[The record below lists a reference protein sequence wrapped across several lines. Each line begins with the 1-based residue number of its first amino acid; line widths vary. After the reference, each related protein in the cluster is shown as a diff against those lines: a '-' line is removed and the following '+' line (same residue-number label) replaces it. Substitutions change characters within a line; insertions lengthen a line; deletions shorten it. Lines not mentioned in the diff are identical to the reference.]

1 MVGSRTGR
9 SSCMDTN
16 FYPVQTNLIDGAR
29 RENDA
34 VFLVDVGGG
43 KGHDLQEVYRKHP
56 KLPGKLVLQET
67 KGVLEEA
74 KEECGLDGKIVL
86 AEHDFFTR
94 QTILG
99 MSINRTAVLL
109 INGNSST
116 EIIRC
121 TGLLYAFLSARLA

>member
-1 MVGSRTGR
+1 
-9 SSCMDTN
+9 MDIN

-43 KGHDLQEVYRKHP
+43 KGHDLQELYQKHP
-56 KLPGKLVLQET
+56 ELPGKLVLQET
-67 KGVLEEA
+67 KGVIEEA
-74 KEECGLDGKIVL
+74 KEVCNLDGKIVL

-99 MSINRTAVLL
+99 MFINKPAVLPV
-109 INGNSST
+109 NGNSST

-121 TGLLYAFLSARLA
+121 TGVLHAFLSARLA

>member
-1 MVGSRTGR
+1 
-9 SSCMDTN
+9 MDTN
-16 FYPVQTNLIDGAR
+16 FYPVQTKLIDGAR

-43 KGHDLQEVYRKHP
+43 KGHDLQELYRKHP
-56 KLPGKLVLQET
+56 ELPGKLVLQET

-74 KEECGLDGKIVL
+74 KKECGLDGKIVL

-99 MSINRTAVLL
+99 MFVSETAVLL
-109 INGNSST
+109 VNGYSSA

-121 TGLLYAFLSARLA
+121 TGVLYAFLFARLALSQSS

>member
-1 MVGSRTGR
+1 MAGKHTGR
-9 SSCMDTN
+9 PNWMDVN

-43 KGHDLQEVYRKHP
+43 KGHDLRELYRQHP

-67 KGVLEEA
+67 KAGIGEA
-74 KEECGLDGKIVL
+74 KAECDLDGKIILV
-86 AEHDFFTR
+86 EHDFFTR

-99 MSINRTAVLL
+99 MFINETAVLL
-109 INGNSST
+109 VNGNSSA

-121 TGLLYAFLSARLA
+121 TGVLYAFLSARLA